1 MSRARA
7 VVAAGSDGRP
17 QPIHRVKAELFR
29 VLGHPVRV
37 RILELLRDGE
47 RSVGTLQ
54 AALEIDS
61 SGTSQHL
68 GALRRQ
74 GLLESR
80 REGTSVYYWVKDPRT
95 FQLLEVARQI
105 LTGHFEDTQ
114 ALLGELARPASA
126 VAKVE
131 RKSK

>member
-1 MSRARA
+1 MPSSRDPIY
-7 VVAAGSDGRP
+7 VVKG
-17 QPIHRVKAELFR
+17 EFFR

-37 RILELLRDGE
+37 RILELLREGE
-47 RSVGTLQ
+47 RGVGELQ
-54 AALEIDS
+54 ADLGLDS

-80 REGTSVYYWVKDPRT
+80 REGTSVFYRVKDPRT

-105 LTGHFEDTQ
+105 ITSNLSEAQ
-114 ALLGELARPASA
+114 ALLKDFASTGPVARS
-126 VAKVE
+126 
-131 RKSK
+131 RRRSK